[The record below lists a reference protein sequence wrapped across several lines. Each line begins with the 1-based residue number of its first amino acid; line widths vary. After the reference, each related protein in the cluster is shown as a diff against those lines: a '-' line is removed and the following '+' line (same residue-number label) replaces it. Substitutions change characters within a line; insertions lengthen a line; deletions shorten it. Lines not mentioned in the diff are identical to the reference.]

1 MPTKN
6 KTKTIPQQ
14 NQTDRISSVGL
25 SPRVGD
31 LAIDASELGSFLIDV
46 PPGGLRGKMHSG
58 DGIADVVHEVQ
69 ANQRAY
75 GAKLGVATTDI
86 DELDVI
92 AGRIA
97 AVQKYLPAIAKLN
110 ELCEETLALL
120 EDRREVIVRGV
131 ADAVD
136 GKTKNKA
143 LYSELCSKY
152 ERTLAYRSQSAN
164 KAAKTRAK
172 TKAQPGPK

>member
-1 MPTKN
+1 MPSKN
-6 KTKTIPQQ
+6 QSKPSTQRTKTE
-14 NQTDRISSVGL
+14 RVSSVGL

-46 PPGGLRGKMHSG
+46 PPGGLRGKVRSH
-58 DGIADVVHEVQ
+58 DGIAEVVHEVQ

-75 GAKLGVATTDI
+75 GATLGVANSDVE
-86 DELDVI
+86 ELDVI
-92 AGRIA
+92 AERIA
-97 AVQKYLPAIAKLN
+97 AVQKYLPAVAKLN
-110 ELCEETLALL
+110 ELCEETLAML
-120 EDRREVIVRGV
+120 ENRREVIVRSV
-131 ADAVD
+131 ADAID

-152 ERTLAYRSQSAN
+152 ESTLTYRGETAK

-172 TKAQPGPK
+172 TKAQPAPK